1 MSKNLKKYS
10 TVILSVILCLMLLT
24 TNICYAQ
31 YDKPIVEITDA
42 SSDKIKVSGSMPSG
56 QEIFV
61 TVYYPGYSNETLVY
75 GDLTNVSKML
85 AYANK
90 TIAENNE
97 YSFDFKLFDN
107 GGENGGG
114 IFKVIVTSGN
124 TKLPEAEFE
133 FYFYGSKLDAIE
145 NINDNVSGDMMQ
157 LLKDAVRI
165 YSMADSDLWKS
176 GSEAQILTVLKNI
189 KETKPYKKFDLDV
202 NAFSSILADAMI
214 VGNINNKKTNI
225 LIENGVLADTIISKA
240 ESNVQNDYKNSLST
254 EGISALNT
262 AFFNQSYS
270 LPDEI
275 GTSLKKLIAF
285 YGIKYYKDSG
295 YGHIDSFINKYKT
308 VYESEGFNLT
318 GLESLSNKNLFY
330 STFAAYPA
338 SNMSEL
344 KNNFN
349 SVLNTFLTPSTGNTG
364 GTGGGGGGFSGG
376 GKVSSSN
383 SYIPEVV
390 PAEPSAPSVTT
401 FKDMSEAEW
410 ASTAVNTLK
419 SENII
424 SGYNDNTFKPMQHI
438 NRAEFAQL
446 LLNLADATE
455 YKMTEENTVAF
466 DDVGDEWYKTAV
478 LKIAGAGVIN
488 GKGNNTFAPLE
499 EITREDAAVMI
510 YRLLSKE
517 FSFTEKA
524 EFSDYGDISTYA
536 SDAISY
542 LSAAKIISG
551 KGDNLFMPKS
561 VITRAETA
569 QLIYN
574 AYNMVTGGTKWKKS
588 YWF

>member
-1 MSKNLKKYS
+1 MGKNSRKYS
-10 TVILSVILCLMLLT
+10 LMILSIILCLMLLT

-31 YDKPIVEITDA
+31 NDRPVVEITDA
-42 SSDKIKVSGSMPSG
+42 SADEIRVSGTASNG
-56 QEIFV
+56 QQIFV
-61 TVYYPGYSNETLVY
+61 TVYYPGYSNETLLY
-75 GDLTNVSKML
+75 GDLANVSKML

-90 TIAENNE
+90 TVSADNK
-97 YSFDFKLFDN
+97 YSFDFKLFEN
-107 GGENGGG
+107 GDENGGG
-114 IFKVIVTSGN
+114 MFKVIVTSGD
-124 TKLPEAEFE
+124 TKFPETEFE
-133 FYFYGSKLDAIE
+133 FYFYGSKIDVIEDINESTSE
-145 NINDNVSGDMMQ
+145 NIAQ
-157 LLKDAVRI
+157 LLQDAVKI

-189 KETKPYKKFDLDV
+189 KETKANKKFDLDV
-202 NAFSSILADAMI
+202 NAFSSILADSMI
-214 VGNINNKKTNI
+214 VGNINNKKTDILVEDNI
-225 LIENGVLADTIISKA
+225 LTDDILSKA
-240 ESNVQNDYKNSLST
+240 ETDVKNDYLNSLSQ
-254 EGISALNT
+254 EGIIALNT
-262 AFFNQSYS
+262 EFFNQSYS
-270 LPDEI
+270 YPEEI

-285 YGIKYYKDSG
+285 YGVKYYKDSG
-295 YGHIDSFINKYKT
+295 YGHIDSFINKYRT
-308 VYESEGFNLT
+308 VYEDEGFNLA
-318 GLESLSNKNLFY
+318 GLEALSNKNLFY
-330 STFAAYPA
+330 SSFLSYPS
-338 SNMSEL
+338 SNLSEL
-344 KNNFN
+344 KINFN
-349 SVLNTFLTPSTGNTG
+349 MVLDYYLALSNEDSGSS
-364 GTGGGGGGFSGG
+364 GGGGFSGG

-383 SYIPEVV
+383 TYVPEVV
-390 PAEPSAPSVTT
+390 PVEPVTPSATT
-401 FKDMSEAEW
+401 FKDMDEADW
-410 ASTAVNTLK
+410 ATTAVDTLK
-419 SENII
+419 NKNII
-424 SGYNDNTFKPMQHI
+424 TGYNDNTFKPMQHI

-542 LSAAKIISG
+542 LSGVKIISG

-561 VITRAETA
+561 VITRAEAA

-574 AYNMVTGGTKWKKS
+574 AYNMVTGGTK
-588 YWF
+588 